1 MHDRGRQE
9 VEISMGLAFKY
20 ELELL
25 GRPLARM
32 ELGAL
37 HVMGVGCLIAYL
49 VRLILFV
56 PPPCVSWSLA
66 TRCIHCR
73 SLLKSQRVKH
83 WAE

>member
-1 MHDRGRQE
+1 
-9 VEISMGLAFKY
+9 MGLAFKY

-37 HVMGVGCLIAYL
+37 HVTGVGSLIAYL
-49 VRLILFV
+49 VRLVLFV
-56 PPPCVSWSLA
+56 PPPCVSWPLA

-73 SLLKSQRVKH
+73 SLS
-83 WAE
+83 